1 MTPEQLKELAEES
14 AEFLGLEKHLNIKN
28 AWKFQV
34 LQENL
39 TLYPFDFFDDSM
51 PVAPILM
58 HLAQEKLDK
67 NNNLT
72 YECGSIRVDGKLM
85 KTCSIY
91 QNIPDDEFRQIDSN
105 KFIAFWKAVEA
116 TGVLDANE

>member
-1 MTPEQLKELAEES
+1 MTNKQLAEKAAKWLGFEWHEHVWFYGSFGWLDES
-14 AEFLGLEKHLNIKN
+14 LED
-28 AWKFQV
+28 
-34 LQENL
+34 
-39 TLYPFDFFDDSM
+39 TFFSNEET
-51 PVAPILM
+51 APILM
-58 HLAQEKLDK
+58 HLGQVKLDK

-116 TGVLDANE
+116 TGVLDANK